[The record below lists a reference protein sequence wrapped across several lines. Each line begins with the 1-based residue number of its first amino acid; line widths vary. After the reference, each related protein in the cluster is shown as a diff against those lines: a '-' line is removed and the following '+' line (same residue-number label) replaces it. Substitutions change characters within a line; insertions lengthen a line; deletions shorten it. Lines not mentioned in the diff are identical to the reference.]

1 MILLMKMMQ
10 ARATKVLRA
19 AILVATVYM
28 ANNLAAAKGH
38 GAAMPSQCTAGTKAG
53 KTCTLQA
60 SLVHPTQFVLGMQE
74 VRSKTEKFS
83 EMSTSDLQEYTVENP
98 VPCILGPNGI
108 FYAIDHHHLTAS
120 VMLSSHKEE
129 DKNVVV
135 LVKDTSLATSS
146 SVDDFY
152 KSMTVNGW
160 VWLEDEKG
168 VGPINPKLLP
178 SSMGELVNDP
188 YRSLAYNVRK
198 AGGYNKVSTP
208 YQDFLW
214 SNFFRKHD
222 LIDIPSSESKYCTSA
237 PYAVFCLGGIDSA
250 NNIINNAQYDAMQLA
265 RSSDASDLPGYIT
278 SMSSADLQAER
289 TEDSMKSNHHGTS
302 APYVGA
308 LVAGIFVGVAFFAG
322 LVLVARRVR
331 STRSRHGGVL
341 RPLNSPQSL
350 FAVATSSIDAKCY
363 NTSDNADLIV

>member
-214 SNFFRKHD
+214 ANYFRKHD
-222 LIDIPSSESKYCTSA
+222 LINTPSPGDKYCSTA
-237 PYAVFCLGGIDSA
+237 PYAVYCLGGVSGADT
-250 NNIINNAQYDAMQLA
+250 IINSAQYAAMQLA

-278 SMSSADLQAER
+278 GITSPDLLEKSSGNDMQTDVSTNTFRVASLVTGICIGVA
-289 TEDSMKSNHHGTS
+289 
-302 APYVGA
+302 A
-308 LVAGIFVGVAFFAG
+308 LAGIF
-322 LVLVARRVR
+322 LVVRRHIGNAYR
-331 STRSRHGGVL
+331 GQRASPPLLTSRTL
-341 RPLNSPQSL
+341 L
-350 FAVATSSIDAKCY
+350 AVATSSANVKSYD
-363 NTSDNADLIV
+363 TSSNAGQMV